1 MFAAATGLDGS
12 LYRVLLLLHIVAA
25 IVGFGGVLLNGVY
38 AAQSQQR
45 PGPAGRAVSE
55 ANYAVSMIA
64 EKFIYAVPV
73 LGLLMLWASDGAYSL
88 GTTWVWLSL
97 AIYVAALGV
106 SHSVLLPGHR
116 RLNALLLELEQAVP
130 AGGPP
135 PQVAQ
140 IEGLGKR
147 MAATSVVLHL
157 SLVVILVLMVWKP

>member
-1 MFAAATGLDGS
+1 MLAAATGIDGW
-12 LYRVLLLLHIVAA
+12 LYRLILLLHIIAA

-45 PGPAGRAVSE
+45 PGPAGRAISE

-73 LGLLMLWASDGAYSL
+73 LGLLMVWASDGAYSL
-88 GTTWVWLSL
+88 GTSWIWLSL
-97 AIYVAALGV
+97 VIYAVALAV
-106 SHSVLLPGHR
+106 SHTVLLPGHR
-116 RLNALLLELEQAVP
+116 RLNGLLADLEQATP

-140 IEGLGKR
+140 IEALGRK
-147 MAATSVVLHL
+147 MAGTSVVLHL
-157 SLVVILVLMVWKP
+157 SLVVMLVLMVWKP